1 MKYFILGFF
10 INIFLIND
18 GVSMRFS
25 KDNNLLLAE
34 KKLAEVESL
43 YALSQHEASIKV
55 GKDILQL
62 FPNVNKVNEKCIFKV
77 YLNLATN
84 YFMLYKSDSTDYFFN
99 KGNNLLRQ
107 SPNLTV
113 EIPNYVASHWDHQG
127 MFYARKANYTQ
138 AVHAIQKGLMICKQ
152 YHLNQYELPFLN
164 NLANT
169 YDWMGDY
176 QNAFLIYQ
184 KIQKIGIPKHY
195 NGLQTLISMGWNA
208 LRRKEYVQAEV
219 FFQKSLTMYQV
230 LVKEEKIVYNELDK
244 TLLKFDLGVCYSL
257 SASFEKSN
265 FCLDKVIDYYEKS
278 KIKKDKYL
286 SLAYLQKAKNS
297 YSLGEKQRALQE
309 VQKGLQALV
318 LEFNSELIANNPSLS
333 QTILDKKSLFQLLTF
348 KGEILSNF
356 YELKHQE
363 GILEKSVRCFYLAVL
378 LAEKHRKAIDYQED
392 KLRFNQDN
400 KLVFEK
406 AIHLGYQFYQLQPT
420 IANANLFLRI
430 MESTK
435 AIALNDKIAIDK
447 IKVSSKA
454 IPIQDEEQK
463 ELRYN
468 AGLKQ
473 AMRDSKIRA
482 KSLDSLQ
489 KLLTDS
495 ELKLY
500 ELNNK
505 LASYMP
511 NRNSQYSSAGI
522 SIKEIVANLSPESA
536 YVSYTIT
543 SDFKIFVLA
552 VNHQKVI
559 IKKLDTSPNFI
570 HQTQKLILSLRENPT
585 LFAYQGSTQAIA
597 LSKILINP
605 IEQILQGTKCL
616 IVSRD
621 GILNYLPFEVLE
633 LGKSKN
639 DYLVRSFAISYQYNA
654 LTYLLKQERKSNE
667 QPKLLTIA
675 PFIKQQII
683 EDDTLIA
690 LPASS
695 KIGDG
700 DILLD
705 TKARKNYFI
714 QLSNNYDLF
723 HLKCHS
729 VSDPNHYADS
739 YIYFN
744 PSSSPWK
751 LGFHEI
757 LTLPMKQ
764 CQLLMLGSCNSGN
777 GHIEPQE
784 GVMSLCYAFY
794 KAGCKAVLS
803 AQWQAHDRSSEF
815 ITSRFYTY
823 LKEGATKDIAL
834 QKAKIDFLNEPL
846 GNELNHPFYWANLT
860 ITGNISPIVSNSFS
874 SIYFFAVITVLL
886 LLIVFLLKKYAIKS
900 RIS

>member
-1 MKYFILGFF
+1 MKYFILGFL
-10 INIFLIND
+10 ISIFLIHD
-18 GVSMRFS
+18 GISMKLS
-25 KDNNLLLAE
+25 KDKNLQLAE
-34 KKLAEVESL
+34 KKLDEVESL
-43 YALSQHEASIKV
+43 YALVQHEASIKV
-55 GKDILQL
+55 GREILRL
-62 FPNVNKVNEKCIFKV
+62 LPNINKSNEKCIFKA

-84 YFMLYKSDSTDYFFN
+84 YFMLYKSDSTDYFFS
-99 KGNNLLRQ
+99 KANNLLRQ
-107 SPNLTV
+107 SPNLTA
-113 EIPNYVASHWDHQG
+113 EIPNYVANHWDHQG

-138 AVHAIQKGLMICKQ
+138 AVHYIQKGLLVCKE

-184 KIQKIGIPKHY
+184 KIQKIGVPKHY
-195 NGLQTLISMGWNA
+195 NGLQTLTSMGWNA
-208 LRRKEYVQAEV
+208 LRRKEYVQAEA
-219 FFQKSLTMYQV
+219 FFQKSLTMYQF
-230 LVKEEKIVYNELDK
+230 LVNENLLVHNELDK
-244 TLLKFDLGVCYSL
+244 MLIKFDLGVCYSL
-257 SASFEKSN
+257 STSFEKSN
-265 FCLDKVIDYYEKS
+265 LYLDKVIDFYGKS

-286 SLAYLQKAKNS
+286 SLAHLQKAKNL
-297 YSLGEKQRALQE
+297 YALGVKQQALQE

-318 LEFNSELIANNPSLS
+318 LEFNSDVVADNPSLS

-348 KGEILSNF
+348 KGEILSNT
-356 YELKHQE
+356 YEKKHQE
-363 GILEKSVRCFYLAVL
+363 AILEKSVRCFYLAVL
-378 LAEKHRKAIDYQED
+378 LAEKYRKAIDYQED

-406 AIHLGYQFYQLQPT
+406 AIHLGYKFYQLQPN
-420 IANANLFLRI
+420 IVNANLFLRI

-447 IKVSSKA
+447 VKISTKA
-454 IPIQDEEQK
+454 MPIQDEEQK

-473 AMRDSKIRA
+473 AMLDNKVNV
-482 KSLDSLQ
+482 KSLDSLR

-511 NRNSQYSSAGI
+511 HRNSQYFNADI
-522 SIKEIVANLSPESA
+522 SIKEIVANLSSESA
-536 YVSYTIT
+536 YISYTIT

-552 VNHQKVI
+552 ANHQKVI
-559 IKKLDTSPNFI
+559 IKKLEIGSDFI
-570 HQTQKLILSLRENPT
+570 HQTQKLIIALRENPT
-585 LFAYQGSTQAIA
+585 LFAYQGSAEATA
-597 LSKILINP
+597 LYKILINP
-605 IEQILQGTKCL
+605 IEQVLVGTKCL
-616 IVSRD
+616 IISRD

-633 LGKSKN
+633 LGKNKN
-639 DYLVRSFAISYQYNA
+639 DYLIRYFAISYQYNA
-654 LTYLLKQERKSNE
+654 LTYLLKQELKTNVN
-667 QPKLLTIA
+667 PKLLTIT

-683 EDDTLIA
+683 ANDTLMA

-695 KIGDG
+695 KTDN
-700 DILLD
+700 DDVLLD
-705 TKARKNYFI
+705 VKASKNRFV
-714 QLSNNYDLF
+714 QLSDKYDVF

-729 VSDPNHYADS
+729 VSDPNKYADS

-757 LTLPMKQ
+757 MTLPMKQ
-764 CQLLMLGSCNSGN
+764 CQLLILGSCNSGN

-815 ITSRFYTY
+815 ITSRFYNY
-823 LKEGATKDIAL
+823 LKEGKPKDIAL

-860 ITGNISPIVSNSFS
+860 ITGNISPIVTNNFS
-874 SIYFFAVITVLL
+874 KIYLFAGIISCL
-886 LLIVFLLKKYAIKS
+886 LLILFLLKKYATKP